1 MFYLPQYVLIP
12 HLKRQE
18 KQVIHQAVCPAC
30 GKKNVNLYWQSKQW
44 QCRVCC
50 ELEKKMDGGASDG

>member
-1 MFYLPQYVLIP
+1 MFYLPQYFQLP
-12 HLKRQE
+12 RLKIQDR
-18 KQVIHQAVCPAC
+18 QVIHQAICPVC

-50 ELEKKMDGGASDG
+50 ELEKKMDGGAEG